1 MEQREL
7 LLLEK
12 YAAVNPELKELWE
25 DHILYEKQVEKLE
38 AKAYRTPTGR
48 RVCTPSSTAITN
60 RKATNVVHRGQDPF
74 GKSEA

>member
-25 DHILYEKQVEKLE
+25 DHILYQRL
-38 AKAYRTPTGR
+38 YW
-48 RVCTPSSTAITN
+48 
-60 RKATNVVHRGQDPF
+60 
-74 GKSEA
+74 KSGIGYICL

>member
-25 DHILYEKQVEKLE
+25 DHILYEKQVEKLLE
-38 AKAYRTPTGR
+38 LYRQAPAK
-48 RVCTPSSTAITN
+48 
-60 RKATNVVHRGQDPF
+60 
-74 GKSEA
+74 

>member
-25 DHILYEKQVEKLE
+25 DI
-38 AKAYRTPTGR
+38 
-48 RVCTPSSTAITN
+48 
-60 RKATNVVHRGQDPF
+60 F
-74 GKSEA
+74 FMKSR

>member
-38 AKAYRTPTGR
+38 AKAYRTPTEEQ
-48 RVCTPSSTAITN
+48 TL
-60 RKATNVVHRGQDPF
+60 
-74 GKSEA
+74 